1 MKIKTPGRICLFG
14 EHQDYLG
21 LPVIAMA
28 ISKFSSLSGVARND
42 AKVVIRKPDINN
54 IEEFSL
60 NDIKYD
66 SKQDIFKS
74 GFNIC
79 KRFGFKFSRGFDVT
93 VKSDIPIKAGTSSS
107 SSLLV
112 SWIHFLTRNADNAKN
127 ISKQA
132 IGQLAYEA
140 EVIELDSPGGMM
152 DQFSTS
158 IGGLIYLESHPKLQ
172 IDKID
177 RDLGKFVLGDS
188 RQHKDTIRILSR
200 CKNERLAI
208 LEKINRKDSKMNFN
222 LISEPDLKRFNL
234 SKREKQL
241 MVGTIRNRDIL
252 IQAKNELKKEKIDKS
267 YFGELLNEH
276 HSILDKILN
285 ISTPRIELM
294 LKSVLQVGAYGG
306 KINGSGGGGCM
317 IAYCPENSSETKRA
331 IEKAGGKAH
340 IINIAA
346 GTQEDKKENIV

>member
-42 AKVVIRKPDINN
+42 GKVVIRKPDINN

-127 ISKQA
+127 ISKQD
-132 IGQLAYEA
+132 IGRLAYEA

-152 DQFSTS
+152 DQFSAS
-158 IGGLIYLESHPKLQ
+158 IGGLIYLESYPKLK

-177 RDLGKFVLGDS
+177 RDIGKFVLGDS
-188 RQHKDTIRILSR
+188 RQQKDTIGILSR

-208 LEKINRKDSKMNFN
+208 LEKINRKGSKINFHSI
-222 LISEPDLKRFNL
+222 LELDLKRFNL
-234 SKREKQL
+234 SRREEKL

-276 HSILDKILN
+276 HSILDKTLN

-294 LKSVLQVGAYGG
+294 LKSALQVGAYGG
-306 KINGSGGGGCM
+306 KINGSGCGGCI
-317 IAYCPENSSETKRA
+317 IAFCLENLSELKRA
-331 IEKAGGKAH
+331 IKKAGDKAH
-340 IINIAA
+340 IAY
-346 GTQEDKKENIV
+346 T

>member
-1 MKIKTPGRICLFG
+1 MRICLFV

-21 LPVIAMA
+21 LPVIAIA
-28 ISKFSSLSGVARND
+28 ISKFSSLSGVARKD
-42 AKVVIRKPDINN
+42 AKVVIRKPDIND

-60 NDIKYD
+60 NGVKYN

-127 ISKQA
+127 ISKQV

-158 IGGLIYLESHPKLQ
+158 IGGLIYLESNPKLQ

-177 RDLGKFVLGDS
+177 RDIGKFVLGDS
-188 RQHKDTIRILSR
+188 RQQKDTIEILYR
-200 CKNERLAI
+200 CKNARRAI

-222 LISEPDLKRFNL
+222 SILEPDLKRFNL
-234 SKREKQL
+234 SKREEQL

-285 ISTPRIELM
+285 ISTPKIELM
-294 LKSVLQVGAYGG
+294 LK
-306 KINGSGGGGCM
+306 
-317 IAYCPENSSETKRA
+317 
-331 IEKAGGKAH
+331 
-340 IINIAA
+340 
-346 GTQEDKKENIV
+346 

>member
-93 VKSDIPIKAGTSSS
+93 VNSDIPIKAGTSSS
-107 SSLLV
+107 SSLLF

-127 ISKQA
+127 ISKQV

-152 DQFSTS
+152 DQFSAS
-158 IGGLIYLESHPKLQ
+158 MGGLIYLESHPKLK

-177 RDLGKFVLGDS
+177 RDIGKFVLGYS
-188 RQHKDTIRILSR
+188 RQQKDTIGILAR

-208 LEKINRKDSKMNFN
+208 LEKINKKDSKINFN
-222 LISEPDLKRFNL
+222 SILEPDLKRFNL
-234 SKREKQL
+234 SKREELL
-241 MVGTIRNRDIL
+241 MAGTIRNRDIL

-276 HSILDKILN
+276 HSILNKILN
-285 ISTPRIELM
+285 ISTPKIELM
-294 LKSVLQVGAYGG
+294 LKSALQVGAYGG

-317 IAYCPENSSETKRA
+317 IAYCPENPSEVKRV
-331 IEKAGGKAH
+331 IEKAGGNAH
-340 IINIAA
+340 IVKIAA
-346 GTQEDKKENIV
+346 GTQEDLEENNI

>member
-1 MKIKTPGRICLFG
+1 MKIKTAGRICLFG

-42 AKVVIRKPDINN
+42 AKVVIRKPDIND

-60 NDIKYD
+60 NGIKYN

-132 IGQLAYEA
+132 ISQLAYEA
-140 EVIELDSPGGMM
+140 EVIELDSPGGMI

-158 IGGLIYLESHPKLQ
+158 IGGLIYLESHPKLK

-188 RQHKDTIRILSR
+188 RQQKDTIGILSR

-208 LEKINRKDSKMNFN
+208 LGKINRKDSKMNFN
-222 LISEPDLKRFNL
+222 SILEPDLKRFNL
-234 SKREKQL
+234 SKREEQL

-252 IQAKNELKKEKIDKS
+252 IQAKNELKKENIDKLH
-267 YFGELLNEH
+267 FGKLLNEH

-285 ISTPRIELM
+285 ISTPKIELM
-294 LKSVLQVGAYGG
+294 LK
-306 KINGSGGGGCM
+306 
-317 IAYCPENSSETKRA
+317 
-331 IEKAGGKAH
+331 
-340 IINIAA
+340 
-346 GTQEDKKENIV
+346 

>member
-1 MKIKTPGRICLFG
+1 M
-14 EHQDYLG
+14 
-21 LPVIAMA
+21 
-28 ISKFSSLSGVARND
+28 
-42 AKVVIRKPDINN
+42 VIRKPDINN

-127 ISKQA
+127 ISKQV

-188 RQHKDTIRILSR
+188 RQQKDTIGILSR

-208 LEKINRKDSKMNFN
+208 LEKINRKDSNMNFN
-222 LISEPDLKRFNL
+222 LILEPDLKRFNL
-234 SKREKQL
+234 SKGEEQL

-276 HSILDKILN
+276 HSILDLSLI
-285 ISTPRIELM
+285 
-294 LKSVLQVGAYGG
+294 
-306 KINGSGGGGCM
+306 
-317 IAYCPENSSETKRA
+317 
-331 IEKAGGKAH
+331 H
-340 IINIAA
+340 I
-346 GTQEDKKENIV
+346 

>member
-28 ISKFSSLSGVARND
+28 ISKFSSLSGVARKD

-60 NDIKYD
+60 GDDKYD

-127 ISKQA
+127 ISKQV

-172 IDKID
+172 IDEID

-188 RQHKDTIRILSR
+188 RQQKDTIGILSR

-222 LISEPDLKRFNL
+222 SILEPDLKRFNL
-234 SKREKQL
+234 SQREEQL

-294 LKSVLQVGAYGG
+294 LKSALQAGAYGG

-317 IAYCPENSSETKRA
+317 IAYCPNPSETKRA

-340 IINIAA
+340 IVNIAA
-346 GTQEDKKENIV
+346 GTQEDKKENNV